1 MSTPT
6 AGTARIGTGHPI
18 ALAVIDL
25 GDLPRK
31 EARADGD
38 YSVSRQDEEICGGC
52 GARPALRMLRCFM
65 TNHFG
70 RLYLM

>member
-1 MSTPT
+1 MQHIQLECRRQRQELR
-6 AGTARIGTGHPI
+6 GIGTGHPI

-38 YSVSRQDEEICGGC
+38 YSVSRQDEEICGPVSG
-52 GARPALRMLRCFM
+52 
-65 TNHFG
+65 
-70 RLYLM
+70 